1 MARKS
6 LDLKEL
12 TSVDPQS
19 IISTLAQENAELRL
33 QLLIKQSVIERMIAA
48 VTESGGDSGEDL
60 SEELDTSFK

>member
-6 LDLKEL
+6 LDLQEL

-33 QLLIKQSVIERMIAA
+33 QLLIKQSVIEKMIAA
-48 VTESGGDSGEDL
+48 ITESRGGSSEDL
-60 SEELDTSFK
+60 SEESDTSFK

>member
-6 LDLKEL
+6 LDLQEL

-33 QLLIKQSVIERMIAA
+33 QLLIKQSVIEKMIAA
-48 VTESGGDSGEDL
+48 IRESGGNIGKDFSEDS
-60 SEELDTSFK
+60 DTDFK